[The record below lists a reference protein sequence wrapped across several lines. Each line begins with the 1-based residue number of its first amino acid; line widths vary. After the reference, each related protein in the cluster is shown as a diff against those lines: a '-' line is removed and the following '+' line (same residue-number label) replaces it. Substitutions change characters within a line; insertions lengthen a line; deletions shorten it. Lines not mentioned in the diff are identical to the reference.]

1 VIGVPR
7 ELRDRGIT
15 RSIVRQV
22 LISCC
27 CVSPLSIAAGPAA
40 GRIAAEEYPDWF
52 LRMPAIAGVR
62 TAVGY
67 APLSG
72 DTAASIAEAREHGRN
87 TLRIASA
94 VRVRAEF
101 LQEVLTDGYVAYR
114 GERYD
119 EDTLAAPIDSVV
131 ALDTVLRKRMVL
143 VLVAT
148 RSVPGFRSR
157 PASVSSRL
165 PAWVTT
171 TPASEARGVAYA
183 VGGAEAHF
191 NEEEAW
197 VEAERQARRGLAYAT
212 ATRLQSGAESRTGG
226 TSNGALIATT
236 STELHDIVVRERWR
250 DARRLFV
257 LVHARTGAT
266 GGT

>member
-1 VIGVPR
+1 
-7 ELRDRGIT
+7 
-15 RSIVRQV
+15 
-22 LISCC
+22 
-27 CVSPLSIAAGPAA
+27 
-40 GRIAAEEYPDWF
+40 
-52 LRMPAIAGVR
+52 MR

-67 APLSG
+67 APLTG
-72 DTAASIAEAREHGRN
+72 DTVASIAEALEHGRHA
-87 TLRIASA
+87 LRIAAA
-94 VRVRAEF
+94 VRVRAEY
-101 LQEVLTDGYVAYR
+101 LQEVLADGYVAYR

-131 ALDTVLRKRMVL
+131 AIDTVVRKRMVL

-148 RSVPGFRSR
+148 RAVPSFKSR
-157 PASVSSRL
+157 QAVVPARL

-171 TPASEARGVAYA
+171 TPAGDPHGVTYA
-183 VGGAEAHF
+183 VGGADAHF
-191 NEEEAW
+191 NEEDAW
-197 VEAERQARRGLAYAT
+197 IEAERQARRGLAYAT

-236 STELHDIVVRERWR
+236 STELRDIVVRERWR

-257 LVHARTGAT
+257 LVHARTTA